1 MFGLGT
7 WMMIGGAALIS
18 FGASSYGET
27 PRERLSL
34 LHVFW
39 GRAGCGC
46 QLTPPAKTYV

>member
-27 PRERLSL
+27 PQERFSL
-34 LHVFW
+34 FCMFFGVALV
-39 GRAGCGC
+39 A
-46 QLTPPAKTYV
+46 AAN